1 MRGQL
6 TESFAVQGP
15 TRTPDRRTSL
25 SNTVCV
31 CDAPNGLRPFTEMHL
46 VRRAVRLVAAHGR
59 AAYTGICA
67 IQFWRG
73 VASLPPQQPAP
84 HAAHFT
90 NAHVAPQAR
99 TTMTLAGLELAI
111 FGSEDQRLIH

>member
-25 SNTVCV
+25 SNTMCV
-31 CDAPNGLRPFTEMHL
+31 CDAPRGLRSFTEMHL
-46 VRRAVRLVAAHGR
+46 VRRAVRLVAAHGG
-59 AAYTGICA
+59 AAYAGIYA

-99 TTMTLAGLELAI
+99 TTMTLAGLEPAI